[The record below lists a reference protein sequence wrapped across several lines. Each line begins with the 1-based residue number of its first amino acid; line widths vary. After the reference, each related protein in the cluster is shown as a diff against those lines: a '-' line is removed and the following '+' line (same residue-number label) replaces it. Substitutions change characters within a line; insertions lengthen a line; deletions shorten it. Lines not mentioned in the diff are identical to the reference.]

1 MTGLSA
7 AQPLFSFLCF
17 MTRQHQ
23 NIFCMT
29 KQEQE
34 QEQGSLF
41 NNWQLV
47 GHILTLSD
55 CGDLHLSKSTDTEF
69 GFGRVVIW

>member
-1 MTGLSA
+1 
-7 AQPLFSFLCF
+7 
-17 MTRQHQ
+17 
-23 NIFCMT
+23 MT